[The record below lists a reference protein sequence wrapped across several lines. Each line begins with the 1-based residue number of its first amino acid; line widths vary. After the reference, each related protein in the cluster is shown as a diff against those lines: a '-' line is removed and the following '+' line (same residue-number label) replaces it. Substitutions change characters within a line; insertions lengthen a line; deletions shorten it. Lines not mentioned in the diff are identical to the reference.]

1 MSKGKS
7 LLAGGSPARRAHR
20 FPPTAAG
27 IQVNCCKNPKCA
39 NFGVP
44 PKAGVPMRGGARA
57 PRTTPYEPG
66 DYRVV
71 ATGKDLPALHCQ
83 LCGDTFPMQS
93 NLAIAEE
100 LLRISAYLEPVLPR
114 CTNEVCALSSAP
126 ARPEN
131 VTRFGANAHGTPR
144 YKCVGCGKA
153 FAFGGRSTRR
163 QRRTH
168 HNRDIFQHLMNAM
181 PLRRIIKVL
190 DISPA
195 QLYDR
200 IDFLHDQCEMF
211 VGERERTLLDRD
223 DLGTRYLS
231 VDRQKLVVNWHSKKV
246 RKNTLLSSI
255 ATADQAS
262 GYVFGVNVNFDPA
275 LAAEEV
281 EKDMLQFGDQRL
293 PRAFRRYARVWLPAD
308 WNASAAKA
316 AARSAA
322 SRKPLEAAIEDTYDA
337 ALGRDDI
344 EDGEGPAS
352 SSRAPVKGMLLHE
365 QVVMYAHIQLVSRL
379 LARAEKI
386 RFFTDQE
393 SGIRAAIL
401 TAVPARVLSRTVDA
415 FYVKVLKE
423 QSVDKKRSLVAVTKK
438 RLAKLAADHGV
449 DLEVAEL
456 LAAQEELAK
465 MVPIGKWGDRWF
477 KHPISDMRE
486 PEKSVC
492 WLTDIDP
499 VETDPMKRKHQV
511 SHQALLH
518 LKAAM
523 TAVDRFFMQV
533 RRGITLAERAVAS
546 SNTDRRLWFGKSA
559 YNPEVL
565 VKVLGIFRTY
575 FNYCEVGQDGKTP
588 AMRLGLARGPVAPED
603 IIYFSPEPPA
613 RRRAPRAKPASAPAG
628 GLTAKKRSPSLPKQ
642 EGLESAESGA

>member
-1 MSKGKS
+1 MSKAIS
-7 LLAGGSPARRAHR
+7 LPAGGSPTKRVHR

-27 IQVNCCKNPKCA
+27 IQVNCCKNPKCG

-44 PKAGVPMRGGARA
+44 PKTSAPSRGGLRT

-93 NLAIAEE
+93 NVAIAEE
-100 LLRISAYLEPVLPR
+100 LLRISAYLEPVVPR
-114 CTNEVCALSSAP
+114 CPNETCALASLPSAP
-126 ARPEN
+126 EN
-131 VTRFGANAHGTPR
+131 FTLFGTNAHGTPR
-144 YKCVGCGKA
+144 YRCVGCRKA

-163 QRRTH
+163 QRRPH
-168 HNRDIFQHLMNAM
+168 QNRDIFLHLMNAM

-190 DISPA
+190 DMSPS

-200 IDFLHDQCEMF
+200 IDFLHDQCLLF
-211 VGERERTLLDRD
+211 AGARERTLLERD
-223 DLGTRYLS
+223 DLGTRYVS

-246 RKNTLLSSI
+246 RKNTLLASI
-255 ATADQAS
+255 ATADQAT
-262 GYVFGVNVNFDPA
+262 GYVFGVNVNFDPTLDA
-275 LAAEEV
+275 DEV
-281 EKDMLQFGDQRL
+281 EKDMLRFGDQRL
-293 PRAFRRYARVWLPAD
+293 PKAFRRYARVWLPAD
-308 WNASAAKA
+308 WDAAAATAAPAA
-316 AARSAA
+316 AARKQLDD
-322 SRKPLEAAIEDTYDA
+322 RIEDAYTA
-337 ALGRDDI
+337 ALGRGDI

-365 QVVMYAHIQLVSRL
+365 QSVMYAHIRLVAAL
-379 LARAEKI
+379 LGRAQKI

-401 TAVPARVLSRTVDA
+401 TAVPARVTSRTADA

-423 QSVDKKRSLVAVTKK
+423 MSVDKKRSLVGATKR
-438 RLAKLAADHGV
+438 RLAEIAAAHNV
-449 DLEVAEL
+449 SLEAAEL

-492 WLTDIDP
+492 WLTDIDA
-499 VETDPMKRKHQV
+499 VETDPVKRKHQV
-511 SHQALLH
+511 SHHALLH
-518 LKAAM
+518 LKATV

-565 VKVLGIFRTY
+565 VKVLGVFRTY
-575 FNYCEVGQDGKTP
+575 FNYCEVGKDGKTP
-588 AMRLGLARGPVAPED
+588 AMRLGLARGPIAPED
-603 IIYFSPEPPA
+603 IIYFIPEPPI
-613 RRRAPRAKPASAPAG
+613 RRRALRRPSQQSAASVG
-628 GLTAKKRSPSLPKQ
+628 M
-642 EGLESAESGA
+642 SA

>member
-1 MSKGKS
+1 MSKVKS
-7 LLAGGSPARRAHR
+7 LLAGGAPAKRSTR
-20 FPPTAAG
+20 FPPAAAG

-44 PKAGVPMRGGARA
+44 PKPGVPARGGART
-57 PRTTPYEPG
+57 PRTTPYGPG

-100 LLRISAYLEPVLPR
+100 LMRIAAYLEPVLPR
-114 CTNEVCALSSAP
+114 CPNEACGLSAAP
-126 ARPEN
+126 PAAEN
-131 VTRFGANAHGTPR
+131 VTRFGSNAHGTPR
-144 YKCVGCGKA
+144 YKCVGCRKA

-168 HNRDIFQHLMNAM
+168 QNRDIFVHLMNAM

-190 DISPA
+190 EISPA

-200 IDFLHDQCEMF
+200 IDFLHEQCEMF
-211 VGERERTLLDRD
+211 AGARERTLLDRE

-255 ATADQAS
+255 ATADQAT
-262 GYVFGVNVNFDPA
+262 GYVFGVNVNFDPVLDA
-275 LAAEEV
+275 DEV
-281 EKDMLQFGDQRL
+281 EKDMLRFGDQKL

-308 WNASAAKA
+308 WNASADRAT
-316 AARSAA
+316 ARTASA
-322 SRKPLEAAIEDTYDA
+322 RKPLESVIEETYDA
-337 ALGRDDI
+337 ALGRADI

-365 QVVMYAHIQLVSRL
+365 QVVMYAHIQLVCRL
-379 LARAEKI
+379 LSRAQKI

-401 TAVPARVLSRTVDA
+401 TAVPARVTHRTTDA

-423 QSVDKKRSLVAVTKK
+423 MSVDKKRAMVGATKR
-438 RLAKLAADHGV
+438 RLADLAAAHGV
-449 DLEVAEL
+449 DLEAAEL
-456 LAAQEELAK
+456 LAAQEELDK

-499 VETDPMKRKHQV
+499 AETDPVKRKHQV

-518 LKAAM
+518 LKATM

-533 RRGITLAERAVAS
+533 RRGVTLAERAVAS
-546 SNTDRRLWFGKSA
+546 SNTDRRLWHGKSA

-565 VKVLGIFRTY
+565 VKLLGVFRTY

-588 AMRLGLARGPVAPED
+588 AMRLGLARGPIAPED
-603 IIYFSPEPPA
+603 VIYFVPEPPA
-613 RRRAPRAKPASAPAG
+613 RRRAARDVAELADMSGPAP
-628 GLTAKKRSPSLPKQ
+628 
-642 EGLESAESGA
+642 GA

>member
-1 MSKGKS
+1 MKS
-7 LLAGGSPARRAHR
+7 LPAGGSPAKRSHR
-20 FPPTAAG
+20 FPPAAAG
-27 IQVNCCKNPKCA
+27 IQVNCCKNPKCG

-44 PKAGVPMRGGARA
+44 PKAGAPARGGVRV
-57 PRTTPYEPG
+57 PRTAPYEPG

-100 LLRISAYLEPVLPR
+100 LLRISAYLEPIVPR
-114 CTNEVCALSSAP
+114 CPNETCALASVPPAP
-126 ARPEN
+126 EHF
-131 VTRFGANAHGTPR
+131 TRFGTNAHGTPR
-144 YKCVGCGKA
+144 YKCVGCRKA

-168 HNRDIFQHLMNAM
+168 QNRDIFVHLMNAM

-190 DISPA
+190 EMSPS

-200 IDFLHDQCEMF
+200 IDFLHDQCSLF
-211 VGERERTLLDRD
+211 AGARERTLLERE
-223 DLGTRYLS
+223 DLGTRYVS

-246 RKNTLLSSI
+246 RKNTLLASI
-255 ATADQAS
+255 ATADQAT

-275 LAAEEV
+275 LDAEEV
-281 EKDMLQFGDQRL
+281 EKDMLRFGDQSL

-308 WNASAAKA
+308 WDAAAAAAAPAA
-316 AARSAA
+316 AARKQLDD
-322 SRKPLEAAIEDTYDA
+322 RIEDAYAA
-337 ALGRDDI
+337 ALGRGDI
-344 EDGEGPAS
+344 EDGEGPAR

-365 QVVMYAHIQLVSRL
+365 QVVMYAHIRLVTAL
-379 LARAEKI
+379 LGRAQKI

-401 TAVPARVLSRTVDA
+401 TAVPARVTRRTADA

-423 QSVDKKRSLVAVTKK
+423 MSVDKKRSLVGATKR
-438 RLAKLAADHGV
+438 RLADIAAAHGV
-449 DLEVAEL
+449 PLEAAEL

-499 VETDPMKRKHQV
+499 VETDPVKRKHQV

-518 LKAAM
+518 LKATV

-533 RRGITLAERAVAS
+533 RRGLTLAERAVAS

-565 VKVLGIFRTY
+565 VKVLGVFRTY
-575 FNYCEVGQDGKTP
+575 FNYCEVGKDGKTP

-603 IIYFSPEPPA
+603 IIYFTPDPPA
-613 RRRAPRAKPASAPAG
+613 RRRG
-628 GLTAKKRSPSLPKQ
+628 RSPAPV
-642 EGLESAESGA
+642 

>member
-1 MSKGKS
+1 MSEMKS
-7 LLAGGSPARRAHR
+7 LLDGGSPAKRLHR

-27 IQVNCCKNPKCA
+27 IQVNHCKNPKCA

-44 PKAGVPMRGGARA
+44 PKAVAGRGSAA
-57 PRTTPYEPG
+57 TPAAAVGPG
-66 DYRVV
+66 DYTVV
-71 ATGKDLPALHCQ
+71 ASGKDLPALKCR
-83 LCGDTFPMQS
+83 LCGEITPMQS

-100 LLRISAYLEPVLPR
+100 LMRISAYLEPVLPR
-114 CTNEVCALSSAP
+114 CPNEACALSTASPAP
-126 ARPEN
+126 GN
-131 VTRFGANAHGTPR
+131 VTRFGTNAHGTQR
-144 YKCVGCGKA
+144 YRCVGCRKA
-153 FAFGGRSTRR
+153 FAFGGRSTKR

-168 HNRDIFQHLMNAM
+168 QNRDILQHLMNAM

-190 DISPA
+190 DISPS

-200 IDFLHDQCEMF
+200 IDFLHDQAELF
-211 VGERERTLLDRD
+211 AGARERVLLDRD

-231 VDRQKLVVNWHSKKV
+231 VDRQKLVVNWHSRDV
-246 RKNTLLSSI
+246 RKNTTLLSI
-255 ATADQAS
+255 ATADQAT

-275 LAAEEV
+275 LDAEV
-281 EKDMLQFGDQRL
+281 IEKDMVRYGDPGV

-308 WNASAAKA
+308 WNAAADRAKPKPEEKT
-316 AARSAA
+316 
-322 SRKPLEAAIEDTYDA
+322 RKKLEAAIEETYA
-337 ALGRDDI
+337 AAQDRPDI
-344 EDGEGPAS
+344 EDGEGPGNS
-352 SSRAPVKGMLLHE
+352 TRAPVKGMLLHE

-379 LARAEKI
+379 LSRAKKI

-401 TAVPARVLSRTVDA
+401 TAVPDRVKARTADA
-415 FYVKVLKE
+415 FYVRVLKE
-423 QSVDKKRSLVAVTKK
+423 MTVDQKRGRVGASK
-438 RLAKLAADHGV
+438 RRLKAMATLHGV
-449 DLEVAEL
+449 TSEAAEL
-456 LAAQEELAK
+456 LLAK
-465 MVPIGKWGDRWF
+465 EEMDKAVAIGKWGDRWF

-499 VETDPMKRKHQV
+499 VESDPDKRRHQV

-518 LKAAM
+518 LKATL

-533 RRGITLAERAVAS
+533 RRGLTIAERAVAS
-546 SNTDRRLWFGKSA
+546 SNTDRRLWHGKSA

-565 VKVLGIFRTY
+565 VKVLRIFRTY

-603 IIYFSPEPPA
+603 IIYFSPVPPA
-613 RRRAPRAKPASAPAG
+613 RRRAPHSADAAAPAR
-628 GLTAKKRSPSLPKQ
+628 LAACPELHEP
-642 EGLESAESGA
+642 

>member
-7 LLAGGSPARRAHR
+7 LLAKWPHR

-27 IQVNCCKNPKCA
+27 IQVNHCKNPKCA

-44 PKAGVPMRGGARA
+44 PKPVAGRGAASTRA
-57 PRTTPYEPG
+57 SAVGPG
-66 DYRVV
+66 DYTVV
-71 ATGKDLPALHCQ
+71 ATGKDLPALKCR
-83 LCGDTFPMQS
+83 LCGEVTPMQS
-93 NLAIAEE
+93 NLAIVEE
-100 LLRISAYLEPVLPR
+100 MLRISAYLEPVLPR
-114 CTNEVCALSSAP
+114 CPNDACPLSSAP
-126 ARPEN
+126 PAPEN

-144 YKCVGCGKA
+144 FKCVGCRKT
-153 FAFGGRSTRR
+153 FSFGGRSTKR

-168 HNRDIFQHLMNAM
+168 QNRDILQHLMNAM

-190 DISPA
+190 GISPN
-195 QLYDR
+195 QLYNR
-200 IDFLHDQCEMF
+200 IDFLHQQAEMF
-211 VGERERTLLDRD
+211 AGTRERTLLERD
-223 DLGTRYLS
+223 DLGTRYLA
-231 VDRQKLVVNWHSKKV
+231 VDRQKLVVNWHSKKI
-246 RKNTLLSSI
+246 RKNTLLLSI
-255 ATADQAS
+255 ATADQAT

-275 LAAEEV
+275 LDPEEV
-281 EKDMLQFGDQRL
+281 ERDMVRFGDQKL

-308 WNASAAKA
+308 WNAVADKA
-316 AARSAA
+316 SPQAA
-322 SRKPLEAAIEDTYDA
+322 SARKPLESVIEETYEA
-337 ALGRDDI
+337 ALDRIDI

-365 QVVMYAHIQLVSRL
+365 QVVMSAHIQLVSRL
-379 LARAEKI
+379 LSRAQKI

-401 TAVPARVLSRTVDA
+401 AAVPSRVKNRTADA

-423 QSVDKKRSLVAVTKK
+423 MSVDKKRALVGATKR
-438 RLAKLAADHGV
+438 RLADLAAKSGV
-449 DLEVAEL
+449 DLEAAEL

-465 MVPIGKWGDRWF
+465 MVAIGKWGDRWF

-499 VETDPMKRKHQV
+499 VETDPTAR
-511 SHQALLH
+511 SHQLSHHALLY
-518 LKAAM
+518 LKATL

-565 VKVLGIFRTY
+565 VKVVGIFRTY

-603 IIYFSPEPPA
+603 IVYFTPEPLS
-613 RRRAPRAKPASAPAG
+613 RRRALPVEPQKTKPLAAVAG
-628 GLTAKKRSPSLPKQ
+628 GA
-642 EGLESAESGA
+642 